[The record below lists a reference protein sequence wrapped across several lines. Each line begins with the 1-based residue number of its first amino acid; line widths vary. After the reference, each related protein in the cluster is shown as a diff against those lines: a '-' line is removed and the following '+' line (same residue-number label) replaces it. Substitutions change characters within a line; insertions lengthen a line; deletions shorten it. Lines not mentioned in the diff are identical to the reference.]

1 MSFHLPLDADFWYN
15 THVMKKS
22 TAIMA
27 FLVSACAIAA
37 DVTEVKVRVLDGF
50 GGDTSS
56 VISRCQTK
64 AGAEYDPAIV
74 TRDVNSLKKSGEFED
89 ISADAQRVASGVEVT
104 FFVKRKMRYAGPLA
118 VVGCNRLS
126 ESKISSEAALK
137 DGYLY
142 GEADLAAAAA
152 RVRLAYQKKHY
163 PDAKVTYRTK
173 AISGNDVSIT
183 FVVDEGQEQDVEEYV
198 FANAP
203 HAVEVPLWRTLRPGW
218 APEDDVVPVSEL
230 RESINDLP
238 WWNPMG
244 WFTDS
249 PVTKDQ
255 LAQCCDKLAEVYR
268 NHGYLDVKVT
278 GPERVPAGDGKCNLV
293 FTFDE
298 GPQYRVGAIS
308 ITGLTRYPEDSVKER
323 SQLPAA
329 GALAGEKVLQD
340 AAHSIE
346 VAVGSGDLGLADT
359 HVDVRCIPTV
369 DKSTVNIVFKVTEG
383 VPVVINEVKIRGND
397 YTKDKVIR
405 REIALGP
412 GDRMLAD
419 RAERSQKRLEN
430 LDYFQRVRYY
440 LEATERGKDANGAEW
455 RDLVYEVEEKN
466 TGSFM
471 VGIGASTVDSVYISA
486 EVNQNNFDIFAPS
499 KLFRGA
505 GQKGRVY
512 VAWGPRYQS
521 AEIGFVEPHLFSR
534 MLELSIDLY
543 RRLRWYDQYDL
554 IRTGAMASL
563 SYPVKFWPTW
573 EPFGRIGIGLS
584 GEYIEFDDVDWGNY
598 VYNGRSGPLF
608 MMEEREHG
616 DAYEPVVHLFWKKD
630 SRDNFRMP
638 TRGHLTRIYLDVAPA
653 GDNEYWR
660 LGFSHR
666 SYFNVWRQLLDAN
679 VDHVF
684 MAAIRAETVDAISD
698 DLPIYDRLFLG
709 GPRSIRGIKYRHVSP
724 MAQRAWG
731 GYGPWGGYN
740 YWNWYGGNSYVP
752 FGDYVPW
759 GGQTLF
765 CMNFEYTIPIVKM
778 LRFAIFSDLGSVAE
792 DVWDI
797 DISDTFAWTVGAG
810 LRLDIPMFP
819 IRLDLATPIV
829 KPDEGEKEAFSFTV
843 GYDF

>member
-1 MSFHLPLDADFWYN
+1 
-15 THVMKKS
+15 MKRL
-22 TAIMA
+22 TVLIAIV
-27 FLVSACAIAA
+27 VSACAFAA
-37 DVTEVKVRVLDGF
+37 DVTEVKIRALDGF

-56 VISRCQTK
+56 VASRCQTK
-64 AGAEYDPAIV
+64 AGQAYDPVTV
-74 TRDVNSLKKSGEFED
+74 TRDVNSLKNSGEFED
-89 ISADAQRVASGVEVT
+89 ITADAQRVANGVEVT
-104 FFVKRKMRYAGPLA
+104 FFVKRKMRYAGPLT
-118 VVGCNRLS
+118 VTGNDEFS
-126 ESKISSEAALK
+126 ESKVSSEADLK

-163 PDAKVTYRTK
+163 PDAKVVYQTRL
-173 AISGNDVSIT
+173 IGGNDVSVT
-183 FVVDEGQEQDVEEYV
+183 FVIDEGQRQKVSEFV
-198 FANAP
+198 FAGAE
-203 HAVEVPLWRTLRPGW
+203 HAVDVPLWRSLRPGW
-218 APEDDVVPVSEL
+218 APSEELVDTAEL

-238 WWNPMG
+238 WWNPVG
-244 WFTDS
+244 WFTDG

-255 LAQCCDKLAEVYR
+255 LAQCCDKLAGVYR

-278 GPERVPAGDGKCNLV
+278 GPERVPTEDGKCNLV
-293 FTFDE
+293 YTFVE
-298 GPQYRVGAIS
+298 GPQYRVGSMS
-308 ITGLTRYPEDSVKER
+308 ITGLTRYPEDAVKER
-323 SQLPAA
+323 SQLPKP
-329 GALAGEKVLQD
+329 GTIAGEKTLQD
-340 AAHSIE
+340 AAHRIE

-359 HVDVRCIPTV
+359 HVEVRCIPTT
-369 DKSTVNIVFKVTEG
+369 DKSSVNIVFKVTEG

-397 YTKDKVIR
+397 YTKDRVIR

-471 VGIGASTVDSVYISA
+471 VGVGASTVDSVYISA
-486 EVNQNNFDIFAPS
+486 EVNQNNFDLFAPS

-563 SYPVKFWPTW
+563 TYPVKFWPTW
-573 EPFGRIGIGLS
+573 EPFGRVGVGLS

-598 VYNGRSGPLF
+598 TYDGRTGPLY
-608 MMEEREHG
+608 MMEEREYG
-616 DAYEPVVHLFWKKD
+616 DAFEPVVHLFWKKD
-630 SRDNFRMP
+630 SRDNFRIP
-638 TRGHLTRIYLDVAPA
+638 TRGHLTRVYLDVAPT

-660 LGFSHR
+660 VGFSHR

-684 MAAIRAETVDAISD
+684 MAAIRAETVDAISG

-709 GPRSIRGIKYRHVSP
+709 GPRTIRGIEYRNVAP
-724 MAQRAWG
+724 MARRTWG
-731 GYGPWGGYN
+731 GFGPWGGYN
-740 YWNWYGGNSYVP
+740 MWNWYGGSYIP
-752 FGDYVPW
+752 FGDYAPW

-778 LRFAIFSDLGSVAE
+778 LRFAVFSDLGSVAE
-792 DVWDI
+792 DAWDI
-797 DISDTFAWTVGAG
+797 DFSDTFAWTVGAG

-819 IRLDLATPIV
+819 IRLDLATPVV
-829 KPDEGEKEAFSFTV
+829 KPDEAEKEAFSFTV